1 MGSRKEKDSM
11 GQIEVPDDR
20 YYGAQTQRSL
30 QNFKI
35 GGEKFQRELIRAYA
49 ILKKAA
55 AVSNESAGKLDS
67 NISQAIIQAA
77 DEVIEGKLDEH
88 FPLVV
93 WQTGSG
99 TQSNMN
105 FNEVIANRAI
115 EILGGQLG
123 SKDPVH
129 PNDHVNMSQSTNDTF
144 PTICKVG
151 TGFTDESLDQLYQIL
166 SNKVILKK
174 NPKVNSDM
182 EADVWFE
189 PELVIEV
196 VASEITLSPIHKTAF
211 DIIRK
216 GSGLA
221 LRFPKFT
228 GKIRIEKSTDDAS
241 TDEEVLSLYKGQLKV
256 E

>member
-144 PTICKVG
+144 PTAINIAAAEMV
-151 TGFTDESLDQLYQIL
+151 FNQLIP
-166 SNKVILKK
+166 SLKK
-174 NPKVNSDM
+174 LFKSLTQKSKD
-182 EADVWFE
+182 
-189 PELVIEV
+189 
-196 VASEITLSPIHKTAF
+196 F
-211 DIIRK
+211 DSIVKLGRTH
-216 GSGLA
+216 LQ
-221 LRFPKFT
+221 
-228 GKIRIEKSTDDAS
+228 DA
-241 TDEEVLSLYKGQLKV
+241 TPLSLGQEFSGYASAINHNIERL
-256 E
+256 EASLG